1 MGRSRK
7 PRACLVAAL
16 LAMFLLPGTAVA
28 AGKPKPVCTV
38 DDPRLTELSGL
49 AADGT
54 SFYASND
61 GGTRLTVFVLDRS
74 CAVRKVIT
82 GDIDPYDVEDLAVAN
97 DGTLWLGDTGDNS
110 LQRDTVAVH
119 TLRPDGTARL
129 YRLTYPDGRHDAEAL
144 LLGPSEVPYIVTKN
158 VLGTAA
164 VYRPTGPLRSPGP
177 TPLTKVAEVTIP
189 ASSTNGGPAGA
200 ASSALVTGGA
210 VSRDGSVVAL
220 RTYTDAYLYP
230 APDGNIVAA
239 LSRQPVRIPL
249 PREPQGEA
257 VALAPDGSLL
267 SGGEGSDQPIRSVS
281 GAVAMAQAVQA
292 RAAEERGSEQRAG
305 EHDSATASKPTAA
318 DTEEHRAAD
327 KAGMPP
333 LPGFVVT
340 VGVVAVVYAGMT
352 WYRRRS

>member
-7 PRACLVAAL
+7 SRACLVAAL
-16 LAMFLLPGTAVA
+16 LGLFLWPGTAVA
-28 AGKPKPVCTV
+28 AGKPTPVCTV

-54 SFYASND
+54 NIYAVND
-61 GGTRLTVFVLDRS
+61 GGIKLKVFLLDGS
-74 CAVRKVIT
+74 CSVRTVIT

-144 LLGPSEVPYIVTKN
+144 LLGPSGVPYIVTKN
-158 VLGTAA
+158 VLGTAG

-177 TPLTKVAEVTIP
+177 TPLTQVAEVTIP
-189 ASSTNGGPAGA
+189 ASSTKGGPAGA
-200 ASSALVTGGA
+200 ASAALVTGGA

-230 APDGNIVAA
+230 ASDGDIVAA

-257 VALAPDGSLL
+257 D
-267 SGGEGSDQPIRSVS
+267 RKSV
-281 GAVAMAQAVQA
+281 V
-292 RAAEERGSEQRAG
+292 
-305 EHDSATASKPTAA
+305 
-318 DTEEHRAAD
+318 
-327 KAGMPP
+327 
-333 LPGFVVT
+333 
-340 VGVVAVVYAGMT
+340 
-352 WYRRRS
+352 

>member
-189 ASSTNGGPAGA
+189 SSPTNGGPAGA

-333 LPGFVVT
+333 LPGLVVT
-340 VGVVAVVYAGMT
+340 VGVVAVVYAGLT